1 MMYLTTQAKTVNT
14 TKPIW
19 LYTSALIAA
28 MLWVLCVKPAKAL
41 EIGETAPNWMLYN
54 TNGEAVL
61 LYEEL
66 PKSAK
71 TVLFFWA
78 SWCQRC
84 SELLP
89 TLSQLA
95 SLNASENAQ
104 VFTLNLWDEQDP
116 TEHLASLNTNL
127 PTLIKAEAV
136 AQRYGVAGTP
146 AIIVIDDQRQVIA
159 VQQAGEV
166 TPQTLA
172 HWLHPKVESS
182 H

>member
-1 MMYLTTQAKTVNT
+1 MTYSKNHAQALTFPKL
-14 TKPIW
+14 IW
-19 LYTSALIAA
+19 LLASVLLIAG
-28 MLWVLCVKPAKAL
+28 LWASSVMPAKAL
-41 EIGETAPNWMLYN
+41 EMGETAPNWMLYN
-54 TNGEAVL
+54 TEGEAVL

-95 SLNASENAQ
+95 SLNTPAAAQ

-116 TEHLASLNTNL
+116 KEHLESLNTNL
-127 PTLIKAEAV
+127 PTLTKAEAV
-136 AQRYGVAGTP
+136 AQRYGIAGTP
-146 AIIVIDDQRQVIA
+146 AIIVIDNQRQVIA

-166 TPQTLA
+166 TPEAIA
-172 HWLHPKVESS
+172 HWLHPNIEAS

>member
-1 MMYLTTQAKTVNT
+1 MMYSTTQTQVFNT
-14 TKPIW
+14 AQPIW
-19 LYTSALIAA
+19 LFASTLLAAIIWIASV
-28 MLWVLCVKPAKAL
+28 MPAKAL
-41 EIGETAPNWMLYN
+41 EAGETAPNWMLYD

-66 PKSAK
+66 PKSEK

-89 TLSQLA
+89 TLSQLT
-95 SLNASENAQ
+95 SLNAPETAQ

-116 TEHLASLNTNL
+116 KEHLASLNTNL

-146 AIIVIDDQRQVIA
+146 AIIVIDNQRQVIA

-172 HWLHPKVESS
+172 QWLHPKVESS